1 MRVRRDVPPAEL
13 FRDSVSSLSGVTD
26 AVMGALGQLRIQTV
40 FDLATSDVF
49 ANALQVV
56 TVADPST
63 VEAAL
68 ALLPGDTL
76 NAGAR
81 ARDC

>member
-1 MRVRRDVPPAEL
+1 
-13 FRDSVSSLSGVTD
+13 
-26 AVMGALGQLRIQTV
+26 MGALGQLRIQTV

-68 ALLPGDTL
+68 ALLPGDAVATL
-76 NAGAR
+76 VLKPRLLTFHPCLRINSMASDR
-81 ARDC
+81 R